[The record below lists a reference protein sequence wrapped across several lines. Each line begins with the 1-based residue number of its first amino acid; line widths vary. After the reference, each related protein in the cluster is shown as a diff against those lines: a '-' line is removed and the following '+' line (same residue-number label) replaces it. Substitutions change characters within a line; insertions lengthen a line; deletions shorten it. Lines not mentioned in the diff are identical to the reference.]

1 MGKTN
6 ADFFFFDITA
16 TVILEAALL
25 RNTHLGRDAWLVV
38 VQIQTRVQTQRFV
51 ICISAIPVVQWVP
64 EESGHFYCVLV
75 KHTQNTARMGFEPV
89 LFGLEWNGREIRGMT
104 LKLQYSSILM

>member
-1 MGKTN
+1 M
-6 ADFFFFDITA
+6 
-16 TVILEAALL
+16 
-25 RNTHLGRDAWLVV
+25 VV

-89 LFGLEWNGREIRGMT
+89 LFGLEWNGRETRGTT
-104 LKLQYSSILM
+104 LKLQYSIYYYYYYYILLSILMYLVIKSLLRIQLYT